1 MAKAPPLEKQK
12 DDEDAAEGQENETGE
27 GAEGGAEAGAEGG
40 DASKKSKK
48 KLLVIALFA
57 VLVIVGGVAGAYF
70 GGFLGG
76 GETENA
82 EVGEDGKPLE
92 KPVFLTMP
100 DFLINLSS
108 SNKQTSFLKATIVL
122 ELAKTDDANHIE
134 ANMPRL
140 LDTYNTYMRELR
152 PSDLVGSAG
161 IQRLREELLL
171 RANKVLVPVK
181 VKDVLFKEIIV
192 Q

>member
-1 MAKAPPLEKQK
+1 MAKAPPLEKNN
-12 DDEDAAEGQENETGE
+12 DADAAEEQEKETGE
-27 GAEGGAEAGAEGG
+27 GGEGEAEAGAEGG
-40 DASKKSKK
+40 ESPKKSKK
-48 KLLVIALFA
+48 KLLIIGVFA
-57 VLVIVGGVAGAYF
+57 VLLIVGGVAGAYF
-70 GGFLGG
+70 GGLLGG
-76 GETENA
+76 GHEEEA

-108 SNKQTSFLKATIVL
+108 TNKQTSFLKATIVL
-122 ELAKTDDANHIE
+122 ELAKSDDANHIE

>member
-1 MAKAPPLEKQK
+1 MAKAPPLEKEK
-12 DDEDAAEGQENETGE
+12 DADDAAEDKLKEAGEDGE
-27 GAEGGAEAGAEGG
+27 GESEAGAEGV
-40 DASKKSKK
+40 DAPKKSKK
-48 KLLVIALFA
+48 KLLMIGAFV
-57 VLVIVGGVAGAYF
+57 VLLIVGGLAGAYF

-76 GETENA
+76 GESENA

-108 SNKQTSFLKATIVL
+108 TNKQTSFLKATIVL
-122 ELAKTDDANHIE
+122 ELGKSDDANHIE